1 MPTLA
6 APLDC
11 AQLETRN
18 ERVHQLGAA
27 PSTPVT
33 GQMYYNTA
41 NNTLFWWNGTAWIAA
56 QGGTPTGTAGGDL
69 SGTYPNPQIASAT
82 ILLTD
87 MAASCTDQSAATASL
102 RTLGTGL
109 TQACAGSDVRLSDQR
124 QPGGGAT
131 GDLTGT
137 YPGPTIAALAVTD
150 AKVAAA
156 NKDGLTTVASMRT
169 LGTGAQQA
177 CSGTDSRLTDSR
189 APTGTAGGDLT
200 GSTYPNPVI
209 AALAVT
215 DGKVAAAN
223 KDGLVNVASMRTLGF
238 GAQQALA
245 GTSRLDQIAVPTA
258 AVNLNNQKITG
269 LATPTAT
276 TDAATKAYVDAA
288 AQGLD
293 VKPSCRI
300 AASANRVI
308 SGPGAN
314 IDGIALVAGDRCLLI
329 AQTAPAE
336 NGIWIWNGAAVAM
349 TRSTDADTSAEVT
362 TGMFTFIEEGSQWA
376 SAGFVLTTVMPIVLG
391 TTALTF
397 TQFSGGGAITAGTG
411 LTQAGSVINAIGT
424 AGRIS
429 VGTDNIDID
438 GAYAGQ
444 ASITT
449 VGTIGSGTWG
459 AAATPIGITSG
470 GTSGNSASTAR
481 ANLAAAGYFSSATHA
496 AGTSW
501 SYNQVTHGLRATR
514 GLIVQCQ
521 VEATG
526 AIVLPDITVDT
537 AGLVTI
543 TFSASQTLNTIRT
556 TIMG

>member
-1 MPTLA
+1 
-6 APLDC
+6 
-11 AQLETRN
+11 
-18 ERVHQLGAA
+18 
-27 PSTPVT
+27 
-33 GQMYYNTA
+33 
-41 NNTLFWWNGTAWIAA
+41 
-56 QGGTPTGTAGGDL
+56 
-69 SGTYPNPQIASAT
+69 
-82 ILLTD
+82 
-87 MAASCTDQSAATASL
+87 
-102 RTLGTGL
+102 
-109 TQACAGSDVRLSDQR
+109 
-124 QPGGGAT
+124 
-131 GDLTGT
+131 
-137 YPGPTIAALAVTD
+137 
-150 AKVAAA
+150 
-156 NKDGLTTVASMRT
+156 
-169 LGTGAQQA
+169 
-177 CSGTDSRLTDSR
+177 
-189 APTGTAGGDLT
+189 
-200 GSTYPNPVI
+200 
-209 AALAVT
+209 
-215 DGKVAAAN
+215 
-223 KDGLVNVASMRTLGF
+223 
-238 GAQQALA
+238 
-245 GTSRLDQIAVPTA
+245 
-258 AVNLNNQKITG
+258 
-269 LATPTAT
+269 
-276 TDAATKAYVDAA
+276 
-288 AQGLD
+288 
-293 VKPSCRI
+293 
-300 AASANRVI
+300 
-308 SGPGAN
+308 
-314 IDGIALVAGDRCLLI
+314 LLI